1 MARRTCKSCGK
12 RFEGDARRRY
22 CSTDC
27 RTGKPSEPSNQR
39 ALRAVEADEVAP
51 EPEPEKPDPLK
62 PRTLSVVDA
71 FEEGTDLEQLLA
83 LRRHLATLL
92 AGAAPRDAAA
102 LSRQLRELGREIT
115 ALELSLREEAEDAA
129 VTPDEAWDEEAI

>member
-1 MARRTCKSCGK
+1 MAKRTCKSCGK

-22 CSTDC
+22 CSAEC
-27 RTGKPSEPSNQR
+27 RTGKPAAPR
-39 ALRAVEADEVAP
+39 ALRAVDPDEAPPPA
-51 EPEPEKPDPLK
+51 EPEAPDPLK
-62 PRTLSVVDA
+62 PRTLGVVEA
-71 FEEGTDLEQLLA
+71 FEDGTDLEQLLA